1 MFADLCP
8 EACAP
13 DLAKF
18 IPLSQNE
25 VWEDED
31 TSMEH
36 AWGQGLTTGW
46 VEVLLPEIASQPRPL
61 SSLPW
66 VRGTGGKGLNPT
78 YLPSE
83 PQS

>member
-31 TSMEH
+31 TSMKH
-36 AWGQGLTTGW
+36 AWGQGLATGW
-46 VEVLLPEIASQPRPL
+46 VEVLLPEIASQPP
-61 SSLPW
+61 SSPPFP
-66 VRGTGGKGLNPT
+66 G
-78 YLPSE
+78 SE
-83 PQS
+83 VLGERV